1 MLKLIHVINIALPF
15 LYLLTFL
22 IYYLDFVKEASHL
35 DKFKKILLYFTIV
48 IHCLYLILR
57 FEEFGH
63 PPITSKYEIFSVL
76 AFAIAFSF
84 FILKLFTNVHRTGVF
99 IIGISL
105 LFQLLSTLFISDV
118 YEVKEILK
126 NNLLGLHVVS
136 AMIGYSGFTVS
147 SVYGV
152 LFVILYKEI
161 KLNNFGIIFNRLPSL
176 ELLEKL
182 SFYSV
187 VIGFIMLSFAMT
199 VGIIWLPSAFSDFTY
214 LDPKLIS
221 TSIVWL
227 IFGTG
232 ILGKLVG
239 NWYGKKVIKFFLIGY
254 VFTILSMFLANVIFP
269 SFHSFY

>member
-1 MLKLIHVINIALPF
+1 MLKLIHLINIVLPLF
-15 LYLLTFL
+15 YILTF
-22 IYYLDFVKEASHL
+22 IVYYLDFVKESL
-35 DKFKKILLYFTIV
+35 KDSKLKRLPLYFTV
-48 IHCLYLILR
+48 FLHLFYLILR
-57 FEEFGH
+57 FYEFGH
-63 PPITSKYEIFSVL
+63 APITSKYEIFSVL
-76 AFAIAFSF
+76 AFAVGFSF

-99 IIGISL
+99 IISISM
-105 LFQLLSTLFISDV
+105 LFQLLSSIFIIDN
-118 YEVKEILK
+118 YEVREILK
-126 NNLLGLHVVS
+126 NNLLGLHVIS
-136 AMIGYSGFTVS
+136 AMIGYAGFTVS

-161 KLNNFGIIFNRLPSL
+161 KLNKFGIIFNRLPSL

-187 VIGFIMLSFAMT
+187 VIGFILLSFAMT
-199 VGIIWLPSAFSDFTY
+199 VGIIWLPSAFTDFTY

-232 ILGKLVG
+232 ILGKFAG

-254 VFTILSMFLANVIFP
+254 VLTILSMFLANVIFP